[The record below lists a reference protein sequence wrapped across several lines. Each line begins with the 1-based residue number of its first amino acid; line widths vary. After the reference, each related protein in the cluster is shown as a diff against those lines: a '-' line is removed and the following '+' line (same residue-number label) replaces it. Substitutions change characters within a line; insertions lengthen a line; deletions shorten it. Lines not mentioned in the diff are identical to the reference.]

1 MPIFLLLLGLLQQ
14 KPTPAPTVQPAPGN
28 PVVVIDTSAGPITIE
43 LFKDQAPVS
52 VENFL
57 QYVKDGFY
65 EGTIWHRVVP
75 GYVIQGG
82 GYSPQLAEKPTRPP
96 IQNEATNGLSNRKG
110 TVAMARTRAARSATS
125 QFFIN
130 LADNPGL
137 DHRGFAPDDFGYA
150 VFGRVI
156 DGWVAID
163 KIAAA
168 KTTTTK
174 DGMDNVPE
182 TPILIKGASV
192 RGRE

>member
-1 MPIFLLLLGLLQQ
+1 MPILLLLLGLLQQ
-14 KPTPAPTVQPAPGN
+14 KPAATPPLQPAPGN
-28 PVVVIDTSAGPITIE
+28 PVVVVDTSAGPITIE

-57 QYVKDGFY
+57 QYVREDFY
-65 EGTIWHRVVP
+65 PGTIWHRVVP

-82 GYSPQLAEKPTRPP
+82 GYTASLGEKATRPP

-110 TVAMARTRAARSATS
+110 TVAMARTHSARSATS

-130 LADNPGL
+130 LVDNPGL
-137 DHRGFAPDDFGYA
+137 DHHGFAPDDFGYA

-156 DGWVAID
+156 DGWDAVE

-168 KTTTTK
+168 RTK
-174 DGMDNVPE
+174 STPEGMDNVPE
-182 TPILIKGASV
+182 TPIVIEGVTVKGH
-192 RGRE
+192 E

>member
-1 MPIFLLLLGLLQQ
+1 MPIFFVLLGLLQQ
-14 KPTPAPTVQPAPGN
+14 KPASTPPLQPAPGN
-28 PVVVIDTSAGPITIE
+28 PVVVVETSAGPITIE

-57 QYVKDGFY
+57 QYVHDGFY
-65 EGTIWHRVVP
+65 TNTIWHRVVP

-82 GYSPQLAEKPTRPP
+82 GYTADLQARQTRPP

-130 LADNPGL
+130 LLDNPGL
-137 DHRGFAPDDFGYA
+137 DFHGLAPDDFGYA

-156 DGWVAID
+156 DGWDTVTAI
-163 KIAAA
+163 ASAR
-168 KTTTTK
+168 TTTTK
-174 DGMDNVPE
+174 EGMDNVPV
-182 TPILIKGASV
+182 TPIVIRSVTVKGH
-192 RGRE
+192 E